1 MCNLL
6 TFSHTYIQMHAFLI
20 GPNTSTCTVGTFIV
34 AYKATAHMQ
43 LIMEVF
49 ENWRPNL

>member
-1 MCNLL
+1 
-6 TFSHTYIQMHAFLI
+6 MHAFLI
-20 GPNTSTCTVGTFIV
+20 GPNISTCTVGTFIV